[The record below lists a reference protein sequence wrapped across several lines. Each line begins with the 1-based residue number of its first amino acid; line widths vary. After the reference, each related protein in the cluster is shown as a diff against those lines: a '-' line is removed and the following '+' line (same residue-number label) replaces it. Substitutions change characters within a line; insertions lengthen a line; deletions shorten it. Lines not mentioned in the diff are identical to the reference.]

1 MAELIPPDLTV
12 LDRVALSW
20 FLVAWLGYSLAI
32 HASPWGGSIT
42 ARMNDVRRA
51 WMRTMLA
58 RDNRITD
65 ASLIG
70 HTVHSA
76 TFFASTTMVA
86 LAAVLGMLGALDRS
100 VAARDALAFTAKS
113 QGDLR
118 GAKTSRMLAEA
129 KLLVLVF
136 AHTFLKLSWALRQL
150 NYCLALLGA
159 VPVKL
164 GPHERDGIAGPIATV
179 LSLAIRSFNAGIRGY
194 LFALAVLAWLLGPGA
209 FLLATTGMVMMLW
222 RQFGSATAAAIRR
235 SHAVLAGALPVSTE
249 RACSATDLDGQ
260 GRTIALQGRP

>member
-1 MAELIPPDLTV
+1 MIELIPPDLTV

-20 FLVAWLGYSLAI
+20 FLLAWLGYGLAI
-32 HASPWGGSIT
+32 HAVPWGGSIT

-51 WMRTMLA
+51 WMRTMLG

-86 LAAVLGMLGALDRS
+86 LAALLGMLGAFDRS
-100 VAARDALAFTAKS
+100 VAALDALAFT
-113 QGDLR
+113 
-118 GAKTSRMLAEA
+118 AKTSRMLAEA
-129 KLLVLVF
+129 KLLLLVLVF

-159 VPVKL
+159 APVKV
-164 GPHERDGIAGPIATV
+164 GQPDRDGIAEPIATV

-209 FLLATTGMVMMLW
+209 FLLATTGMVLMLLW
-222 RQFGSATAAAIRR
+222 RQFGSATAAAIRH
-235 SHAVLAGALPVSTE
+235 SHATLVGMPPASQE
-249 RACSATDLDGQ
+249 RTYPATASDGH
-260 GRTIALQGRP
+260 RTAAIRMRP

>member
-1 MAELIPPDLTV
+1 MTELIPPDLTV

-20 FLVAWLGYSLAI
+20 FLLAWLGYGLAI
-32 HASPWGGSIT
+32 HAIPWGGSIT
-42 ARMNDVRRA
+42 ARMNDMRRA

-76 TFFASTTMVA
+76 TFFASTTMIA
-86 LAAVLGMLGALDRS
+86 LAALLGMLGAFDRS
-100 VAARDALAFTAKS
+100 VAALDALAFT
-113 QGDLR
+113 
-118 GAKTSRMLAEA
+118 AKTSRMLAEA
-129 KLLVLVF
+129 KLLLLVLVF

-159 VPVKL
+159 VPVKV
-164 GPHERDGIAGPIATV
+164 GPQERDGVSEPIATV

-209 FLLATTGMVMMLW
+209 FLLATTGMVLMLLW

-235 SHAVLAGALPVSTE
+235 SHVVLAGTLPVSQE
-249 RACSATDLDGQ
+249 RACSLTSLERQ
-260 GRTIALQGRP
+260 GRTVAMGGQP

>member
-1 MAELIPPDLTV
+1 MTELIPPDLTV

-20 FLVAWLGYSLAI
+20 FLLAWLGYGLAI
-32 HASPWGGSIT
+32 HAIPWGSSIT
-42 ARMNDVRRA
+42 AHMNDVRRT
-51 WMRTMLA
+51 WMYMMLG

-86 LAAVLGMLGALDRS
+86 LAALLGMLGAFDRS
-100 VAARDALAFTAKS
+100 FAALDALAFT
-113 QGDLR
+113 
-118 GAKTSRMLAEA
+118 AKTSRMLAEA
-129 KLLVLVF
+129 KLLLLVLVF

-159 VPVKL
+159 APLKPDASARDRIAEPV
-164 GPHERDGIAGPIATV
+164 AAV

-209 FLLATTGMVMMLW
+209 FLLATTGMVSMLLW
-222 RQFGSATAAAIRR
+222 RQFGSATAMAIRR
-235 SHAVLAGALPVSTE
+235 SHATLVGTPPASRPTADPVHARSAAGVNGPGRLLAMRMQP
-249 RACSATDLDGQ
+249 
-260 GRTIALQGRP
+260 

>member
-20 FLVAWLGYSLAI
+20 FLLAWLGYGLAI
-32 HASPWGGSIT
+32 HAVPWEGSIT

-51 WMRTMLA
+51 WMRTMLG

-86 LAAVLGMLGALDRS
+86 LAALLGMLGAFDRS
-100 VAARDALAFTAKS
+100 VAALDALAFT
-113 QGDLR
+113 
-118 GAKTSRMLAEA
+118 AKTSRMLAEA
-129 KLLVLVF
+129 KLLLLVLVF

-159 VPVKL
+159 APPKPD
-164 GPHERDGIAGPIATV
+164 GPALDGIAEPIAAV

-209 FLLATTGMVMMLW
+209 FLLATTGMVLMLLW
-222 RQFGSATAAAIRR
+222 RQFGSATAVAIRH
-235 SHAVLAGALPVSTE
+235 SHAALAGTMPA
-249 RACSATDLDGQ
+249 RAAGHSQAQTYAAAGVHGQ
-260 GRTIALQGRP
+260 GRALAIRMQP

>member
-1 MAELIPPDLTV
+1 MAELIPRDLTI

-20 FLVAWLGYSLAI
+20 FLLAWLGYGLAI
-32 HASPWGGSIT
+32 HAVPWGGSIT
-42 ARMNDVRRA
+42 MRMNDMRLA

-58 RDNRITD
+58 RDNHITD

-86 LAAVLGMLGALDRS
+86 LAALLGMLGASDRS
-100 VAARDALAFTAKS
+100 VAALDALAFT
-113 QGDLR
+113 
-118 GAKTSRMLAEA
+118 AKTSRMLAEA
-129 KLLVLVF
+129 KLLLVLVF

-159 VPVKL
+159 APLK
-164 GPHERDGIAGPIATV
+164 PDEAARDSLAQPIATV

-194 LFALAVLAWLLGPGA
+194 LFALAVLAWLLGPAA
-209 FLLATTGMVMMLW
+209 FLLATTGMVLMLLW
-222 RQFGSATAAAIRR
+222 RQFGSATAVAIRH
-235 SHAVLAGALPVSTE
+235 SHAALAGTAPASHAAVHSSGAYPAASVNRPG
-249 RACSATDLDGQ
+249 RAVAMRMQ
-260 GRTIALQGRP
+260 P

>member
-1 MAELIPPDLTV
+1 MTELIPPDLTV

-20 FLVAWLGYSLAI
+20 FLLAWLGYGLAI
-32 HASPWGGSIT
+32 HAIPWGGSIT
-42 ARMNDVRRA
+42 AHMNGMRRA

-86 LAAVLGMLGALDRS
+86 LAALLGMLGAFDRS
-100 VAARDALAFTAKS
+100 VAALDALAFT
-113 QGDLR
+113 
-118 GAKTSRMLAEA
+118 AKTSRMLAEA
-129 KLLVLVF
+129 KLLLLVLVF

-159 VPVKL
+159 VPVKV
-164 GPHERDGIAGPIATV
+164 GPQERDGVSEPIATV

-194 LFALAVLAWLLGPGA
+194 LFALAVLAWLLGPSA
-209 FLLATTGMVMMLW
+209 FLLATTGMVLMLLW

-235 SHAVLAGALPVSTE
+235 SHAVLAGTLPVSQE
-249 RACSATDLDGQ
+249 RAYSATSLDGQ
-260 GRTIALQGRP
+260 SRTVAMGGQP

>member
-1 MAELIPPDLTV
+1 MLQLIPPDLTV

-20 FLVAWLGYSLAI
+20 FLLAWLGYGLAI
-32 HASPWGGSIT
+32 HAIPWGSSIT
-42 ARMNDVRRA
+42 AHMNDVRRT
-51 WMRTMLA
+51 WMRTMLG

-86 LAAVLGMLGALDRS
+86 LAALLGMLGAFDRS
-100 VAARDALAFTAKS
+100 FAALDALAFT
-113 QGDLR
+113 
-118 GAKTSRMLAEA
+118 AKTSRMLAEA
-129 KLLVLVF
+129 KLLLLVLVF

-159 VPVKL
+159 APLK
-164 GPHERDGIAGPIATV
+164 PDASARDRIAEPIAAV

-194 LFALAVLAWLLGPGA
+194 LFALAVLAWLLGPEA
-209 FLLATTGMVMMLW
+209 FLLATTGMVSMLLW
-222 RQFGSATAAAIRR
+222 RQFGSATAVAIRH
-235 SHAVLAGALPVSTE
+235 SHAALGSTVT
-249 RACSATDLDGQ
+249 AAATGISQANTYVATGVHGQ
-260 GRTIALQGRP
+260 GRTLATRMQP

>member
-1 MAELIPPDLTV
+1 MTELIPPDLTV

-20 FLVAWLGYSLAI
+20 FLLAWLGYGLAI
-32 HASPWGGSIT
+32 HAILWGGSIT

-86 LAAVLGMLGALDRS
+86 LAALLGMLGAFDRS
-100 VAARDALAFTAKS
+100 VAALDALAFT
-113 QGDLR
+113 
-118 GAKTSRMLAEA
+118 AKTSRMLAEA
-129 KLLVLVF
+129 KLLLLVLVF

-159 VPVKL
+159 APVKV
-164 GPHERDGIAGPIATV
+164 GPQERDGVSEPIATV
-179 LSLAIRSFNAGIRGY
+179 LSLAVRSFNAGIRGY

-209 FLLATTGMVMMLW
+209 FLLATTGMVLMLLW
-222 RQFGSATAAAIRR
+222 RQFGSAPAAAIRR
-235 SHAVLAGALPVSTE
+235 SHVALAGTLPVQE
-249 RACSATDLDGQ
+249 RACSATTLDGQ
-260 GRTIALQGRP
+260 NRIVTMKGQP

>member
-1 MAELIPPDLTV
+1 MIQLIPPDLTI
-12 LDRVALSW
+12 LDRIALSW
-20 FLVAWLGYSLAI
+20 FLLTWLGYGLAI
-32 HASPWGGSIT
+32 HAIPWGGSIT

-51 WMRTMLA
+51 WIRTMLG

-86 LAAVLGMLGALDRS
+86 LAALLGTLGAFDRS
-100 VAARDALAFTAKS
+100 FAALDALDFTV
-113 QGDLR
+113 
-118 GAKTSRMLAEA
+118 KTSRMLAEA
-129 KLLVLVF
+129 KLLLLVGVF

-159 VPVKL
+159 APPKPDEL
-164 GPHERDGIAGPIATV
+164 ARDRLAEPIAAV

-194 LFALAVLAWLLGPGA
+194 LFALAVLAWLLGPAA
-209 FLLATTGMVMMLW
+209 FLLATTGMVLMLLW
-222 RQFGSATAAAIRR
+222 RQFGSATAVAIRR
-235 SHAVLAGALPVSTE
+235 SHAALGAAAPPVSQ
-249 RACSATDLDGQ
+249 ATGFPNGPGQ
-260 GRTIALQGRP
+260 ALIGMQP